1 MIYTVEW
8 KLLFQGGGG
17 VGGGVGGRVL
27 DWREFSNI
35 PGVQLALAAFL
46 RFENVS

>member
-1 MIYTVEW
+1 METFVPR
-8 KLLFQGGGG
+8 G
-17 VGGGVGGRVL
+17 VGGWGGGGGRVL

-35 PGVQLALAAFL
+35 PGVQLAQAAFL